1 MEPAVLKKEK
11 RAITFF
17 GSLHGD
23 LVPAKIAMQ
32 TAAFLICELFGTKSD
47 KLQQPAITSWQT
59 NSNNTSQGPRSRA
72 SSSSLPSA
80 AYALAGRPLKCCMK
94 WKMWL

>member
-32 TAAFLICELFGTKSD
+32 DCRVLDLRIVWHKV
-47 KLQQPAITSWQT
+47 
-59 NSNNTSQGPRSRA
+59 R
-72 SSSSLPSA
+72 
-80 AYALAGRPLKCCMK
+80 
-94 WKMWL
+94 